1 MAKTTNKPVRDE
13 TFFVD
18 HGGYLV
24 RAVRPARGEPY
35 EHRCTKEAFEAV
47 ARAVAEAGGEF
58 NLDGLHAA
66 TGLTWSQVAV
76 AFAFLKERSVV
87 IPAGKRMHVAE
98 GDLAFE
104 SAMIEYH
111 ALRENG

>member
-1 MAKTTNKPVRDE
+1 MTTTRDE

-18 HGGYLV
+18 PGGCLV
-24 RAVRPARGEPY
+24 RAVIPARGKPY
-35 EHRCTKEAFEAV
+35 EHRCTLEAFTEV
-47 ARAVAEAGGEF
+47 ARAVAEAQGRF
-58 NLDGLHAA
+58 TLDGLHEA
-66 TGLTWSQVAV
+66 TGLTWTQVAV
-76 AFAFLKERSVV
+76 AFAFLKERSIVV
-87 IPAGKRMHVAE
+87 PAGKRMHVAE